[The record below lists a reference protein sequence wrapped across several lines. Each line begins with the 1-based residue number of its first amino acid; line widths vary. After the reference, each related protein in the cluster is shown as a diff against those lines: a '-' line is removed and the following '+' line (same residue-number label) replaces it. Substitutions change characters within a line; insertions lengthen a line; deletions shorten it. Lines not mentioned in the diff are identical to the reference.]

1 MRATV
6 KCTVKCTALIDNQN
20 AGCRARGD
28 RSDRLTNDRVMGGED
43 EFLNLVPWSIRTSII
58 MKHLFKKLKS
68 LPLAYCTI
76 TIRLSLLLQFLE
88 QDQKINHAY

>member
-6 KCTVKCTALIDNQN
+6 KCTVKCTALTDNQN

-43 EFLNLVPWSIRTSII
+43 EFLNLVP
-58 MKHLFKKLKS
+58 
-68 LPLAYCTI
+68 
-76 TIRLSLLLQFLE
+76 
-88 QDQKINHAY
+88 